1 MNVTVWIK
9 FLCSRNL
16 YVVLS
21 LFLTFNLLSQNYPP
35 QENLNNIDYSAY
47 QAPSSSLPGYLSEV
61 TGSTYGNSITRV
73 SDKGVFGTTSARLR
87 HNYAVDQV
95 WNSDGSLI
103 KLAGYPA
110 AILDGE
116 TYEFLYWANI
126 PSYGRWS
133 NTQPNIIYGTSG
145 NKFVQYNVSTDQ
157 TTVLHTFSNYSSIDF
172 GYGEG
177 TQDNNDQYVGLIGN
191 GNTLIVYDIQNDN
204 VVGTKNIPDGDLDW
218 FSVSSLGNYAIASW
232 RPDGSGTTQ
241 GMKRYNI
248 DMTNETHI
256 YDYTAHG
263 DFGIDA
269 SGNEVFVQYGNDSTW
284 NDEYYL
290 VMIRFSNAQ
299 ITPLYYYP
307 QSIHGESGI
316 WGGHISC
323 RNINRPGWA
332 YVSEGCCT
340 DHPTASRE
348 IFAIKLDASNTVER
362 YAKHHSDYD
371 SGYGHESMAVPN
383 RNGTKVIFASNWN
396 NSGLMNDANPP
407 AWIVSV
413 PQAGST
419 PTVVASA
426 GEDVDICEGGTTT
439 LTANGGS
446 SYVWSTGA
454 TSQSI
459 EVSPDETTVYS
470 VTVSQG
476 GVSDSDEVQVTVN
489 PLPTANAGEDVT
501 ICEGESVS
509 ITATGGN
516 SYEWSTG
523 STNATTTVSPNST
536 TTYTVTVVENGCSSE
551 DEITVTVNPLP
562 EINLGSDITIEQGDT
577 ANLSVNAE
585 GSIEWSTGET
595 TNEIV
600 VNPNQTTT
608 YVVYVTNNGCTS
620 EDSIT
625 VNVNQ
630 IQVVA
635 SAGENVAI
643 CEGGTTTLTASGGSS
658 YEWSTGATTQS
669 IDVSP
674 NETTVYSVTVSQGG
688 VSDSDEVQVTVNA
701 LPTADAGS
709 DVSMEVGSTVV
720 LTATGGEGYQWSNG
734 ATTQSIEVSPS
745 ATTTYEVTVTT
756 GECSSADSVTVTVTQ
771 PETPELVVS
780 AGNDVTICEG
790 STAVLTAS
798 EGESYQWN
806 NGATTQSIEVSPNT
820 TTEYTVTVSQGEQ
833 SGSASVTVNVNALPT
848 ADAGSDVSME
858 VGSTV
863 VLTATGGESYQW
875 SNGATTQSI
884 EVSPSATTTYE
895 VTVTTGECSSAD
907 SVTVTVTQPET
918 PELVVSAGNDV
929 TICEGSTAV
938 LTASEG
944 ESYQWNNGATTQS
957 IEVSPNTTTEYTV
970 TVSQG
975 EQSGSASVTVNVN
988 ALPTADAGSDVSME
1002 VGSTVVLTATGGE
1015 GYQWSNGATT
1025 QSIEVSPSATTTYEV
1040 TVTTGECSSTDSV
1053 TVTVTQPETPEL
1065 VVSAG
1070 DDVTICEGSTAV
1082 LTASEGESYQWNNG
1096 ATTQSIEVSPN
1107 TTTEYTVTVSQGE
1120 QSGSASVTVN
1130 VNALPTADAGSDVS
1144 MEVGSTVVLTAT
1156 GGEGYQWSNGATTQ
1170 SIEVSPSATTTYE
1183 VTVTTGE
1190 CSSTDSVTVT
1200 VTQPETPELVVSAGD
1215 DVTIC
1220 EGSTAVLTASE
1231 GESYQWNNGATTQSI
1246 EVSPNTTTEYT
1257 VTVSQGEQSGSASVT
1272 VNVNALP
1279 TADAGSDVSMEVGST
1294 VVLTATGGE
1303 SYQWS
1308 NGATTQSIEVS
1319 PSATTTYEVTVTTG
1333 ECSSTDS
1340 VTVTVTQPETPEL
1353 VVSAGDDV
1361 TICEGSTAVLTA
1373 SEGESYQWNNGAT
1386 TQSIEV
1392 SPNTTTEY
1400 TVTVSQGEQSGSASV
1415 TVNVNALPT
1424 ADAGSDVSMEVGS
1437 TVVLTATGGEGYQWS
1452 NGATTQSIEVS
1463 PSATTTYE
1471 VTVTTGEC
1479 SSTDSVTVTVT
1490 QPETPELVV
1499 SAGDDVTIC
1508 EGSTAVLTASEGESY
1523 QWNNGATTQSIQV
1536 SPNTTTEYT
1545 VTVSQGE
1552 QSGSASVTVNVNAL
1566 PTADAGSDVSMEV
1579 GSTVVLTATGGESY
1593 QWSNG
1598 ATTQSIEV
1606 SPSATTTY
1614 EVTVTTGECSS
1625 IDSVIVNVVP
1635 LVNAYAGEDEE
1646 ICLGESVELFAE
1658 GGLTYLWSNGATT
1671 QSIDVSPDE
1680 TTEYFVVVSNGINSQ
1695 TDSVMV
1701 LVDQDC
1707 NNLGSGSDSGEQNY
1721 AFDFSVFPNP
1731 TKNFIH
1737 IKVRGGAERI
1747 TAIYLHDMMG
1757 NILINEAISATS
1769 STFNKKYDLSH
1780 FQNGMYVLTIKQGG
1794 NSYTKKI
1801 ILNQ

>member
-1 MNVTVWIK
+1 M
-9 FLCSRNL
+9 
-16 YVVLS
+16 S

-501 ICEGESVS
+501 ICEGESIS

-516 SYEWSTG
+516 SYEWSNG
-523 STNATTTVSPNST
+523 STNATTTVSPIST
-536 TTYTVTVVENGCSSE
+536 TTYTVTVVENGCSSD

-658 YEWSTGATTQS
+658 YEWNTGATTQS

-674 NETTVYSVTVSQGG
+674 DETTVYTVIVSEGS
-688 VSDSDEVQVTVNA
+688 VSDSAEVQVTVNA
-701 LPTADAGS
+701 LPTANAGS

-720 LTATGGEGYQWSNG
+720 LTATGGESYQWSNG

-756 GECSSADSVTVTVTQ
+756 GECSSTDSVTVTVTQ

-780 AGNDVTICEG
+780 AGDDVAICEG

-875 SNGATTQSI
+875 SNGATTQS
-884 EVSPSATTTYE
+884 V
-895 VTVTTGECSSAD
+895 
-907 SVTVTVTQPET
+907 
-918 PELVVSAGNDV
+918 
-929 TICEGSTAV
+929 
-938 LTASEG
+938 
-944 ESYQWNNGATTQS
+944 
-957 IEVSPNTTTEYTV
+957 
-970 TVSQG
+970 
-975 EQSGSASVTVNVN
+975 
-988 ALPTADAGSDVSME
+988 
-1002 VGSTVVLTATGGE
+1002 
-1015 GYQWSNGATT
+1015 
-1025 QSIEVSPSATTTYEV
+1025 
-1040 TVTTGECSSTDSV
+1040 
-1053 TVTVTQPETPEL
+1053 
-1065 VVSAG
+1065 
-1070 DDVTICEGSTAV
+1070 
-1082 LTASEGESYQWNNG
+1082 
-1096 ATTQSIEVSPN
+1096 
-1107 TTTEYTVTVSQGE
+1107 
-1120 QSGSASVTVN
+1120 
-1130 VNALPTADAGSDVS
+1130 
-1144 MEVGSTVVLTAT
+1144 
-1156 GGEGYQWSNGATTQ
+1156 
-1170 SIEVSPSATTTYE
+1170 EVSPSATTTYE

-1400 TVTVSQGEQSGSASV
+1400 TVTVSQGEQSGNASV

-1437 TVVLTATGGEGYQWS
+1437 TVVLTATGGESYQWS
-1452 NGATTQSIEVS
+1452 NEATTQSIEVS

-1508 EGSTAVLTASEGESY
+1508 EGSTAVLTATGGESY
-1523 QWNNGATTQSIQV
+1523 QWNNGATTQSIEV

-1566 PTADAGSDVSMEV
+1566 PTADAGTDVSMEV

-1614 EVTVTTGECSS
+1614 EVTVITGECTS

-1658 GGLTYLWSNGATT
+1658 GGLTYLWSNGSTT

-1707 NNLGSGSDSGEQNY
+1707 NNLGNGSDSGEQNY